1 MDYCLLCKDKVEGQ
15 YPLEVKD
22 VDSSTSVK
30 GFVCR
35 YCFHKFIESH
45 ENEGTFKLSRFIAW
59 ARERK
64 DRMRAI

>member
-1 MDYCLLCKDKVEGQ
+1 MDYCLLCKEKVDGQ

-22 VDSSTSVK
+22 HESQTSVN

-45 ENEGTFKLSRFIAW
+45 GNEGMFKLSRFFAW
-59 ARERK
+59 AREKK
-64 DRMRAI
+64 DRMRAL